1 MCNLYLEG
9 TRAIVDLAK
18 CPYEFASPEF
28 LNIHL
33 KDLSTTETPIK
44 TIRYEEEIVVELD
57 EGKTM
62 VLTEYASFIKQLETL
77 LLREDIY
84 GLKQDPAYDKRR
96 KAMKR
101 FYEYVFLNPLLA
113 AQEMQG
119 YDEAEPEKNIYVKG
133 YQTYKGWI
141 AGILKRYMSTKLYDL
156 VKETGDLRAA
166 FLELVGLRSLYFVAS
181 LLLDIPK
188 NAIAMEGPDAKYTL
202 PYGVEVQIYEVPGA
216 EAYLYVQRNPGVEK
230 LSPELNKL
238 LRLTITEQFKETF
251 SNVDWDI
258 LMNLKTREYRQ
269 YFIDKAMMEGV
280 QITPKEAMAMG
291 RECAAWVVGLGAPI
305 ENMALDKDN
314 ITDIYIDSENSP
326 LYIEHRKYGLCHSLF
341 RYNRDLLD
349 RCFKNIVYT
358 LGGSRKFDDSN
369 PVVDVVLKRLSMRCH
384 LQRPPATFGEL
395 QGALRIMKEEPFT
408 YAQYLNYKSFTPFY
422 AGYDDVMVTLGC
434 SEAVLGLKGVGKT
447 AFTAAKISSI
457 GTRRRIIPVQDIEEI
472 PVRAFRKRGFHIG
485 AARVQSSDVEES
497 KTKELDLVTMANA
510 LLRMGDAALIINEV
524 RSRVAVQGIINLLNT
539 QPGVF
544 LLYNLHAESL
554 RDIQDRLELVFG
566 LPAASMYATDRYS
579 FLKKIRFG
587 RKGRMYRL
595 LGNSFETD
603 IEEKKFVE
611 IFRFRRGD
619 NIDTCSWEA
628 KFIRNPEAGF
638 VDFSK
643 VNIAKLQNELD
654 LSFVPPALARRSEET
669 GISPEQYILQAF
681 WKGKMYFDIYKLS
694 QQLNDPLLL
703 ELDFVLK
710 VNTAA
715 GRLLVS
721 KEKEHGEIDFGEA
734 WKDWEPIFKGI
745 VKAEIEKRKLGSVE
759 IPEDREPAPPGAS
772 GGSAP
777 AMSGDAE
784 EGLSEENAEGE
795 EENVVEAVPLPK
807 QQAAGKPGRTQ
818 AARPAEAE
826 EEETP
831 STKSLLEKLRQKKK
845 EKDEKKG
852 GKR

>member
-33 KDLSTTETPIK
+33 KDLSTTESPIK

-57 EGKTM
+57 ETKAL
-62 VLTEYASFIKQLETL
+62 VLTEYASFIKQLEAL

-84 GLKQDPAYDKRR
+84 GMKQDPAFDKRR
-96 KAMKR
+96 KVMRR

-113 AQEMQG
+113 AQEMQD
-119 YDEAEPEKNIYVKG
+119 YNEPEPEKNIYMRG
-133 YQTYKGWI
+133 YQTFKGWI
-141 AGILKRYMSTKLYDL
+141 AGILKRYMSTKLYNL
-156 VKETGDLRAA
+156 VKDTGDLRAA
-166 FLELVGLRSLYFVAS
+166 FLELVGLRTLYFVAS

-188 NAIAMEGPDAKYTL
+188 NAIPIEGPEGHYSL
-202 PYGVEVQIYEVPGA
+202 PYGVEIQIYEVPGA
-216 EAYLYVQRNPGVEK
+216 EAYLYVQTNPGIDK

-238 LRLTITEQFKETF
+238 LRTTINEQFKETF
-251 SNVDWDI
+251 TNVDWDI

-269 YFIDKAMMEGV
+269 FFIDKAMLDGIP
-280 QITPKEAMAMG
+280 ITPHEAMAMG
-291 RECAAWVVGLGAPI
+291 RECSSWVTGLGAPI

-314 ITDIYIDSENSP
+314 ITDIYVDSENSP
-326 LYIEHRKYGLCHSLF
+326 LYIEHRKFGLCHTLF

-349 RCFKNIVYT
+349 RAFKNIVYT
-358 LGGSRKFDDSN
+358 LGGVRKFDESN

-422 AGYDDVMVTLGC
+422 AGYDDVMVALGC

-447 AFTAAKISSI
+447 AFTAAKITSI

-485 AARVQSSDVEES
+485 AARVQSSDVEEA

-611 IFRFRRGD
+611 VFRFRRGD
-619 NIDTCSWEA
+619 SIESCTWEA
-628 KFIRNPEAGF
+628 KFVRNPEAGYT
-638 VDFSK
+638 DFSK
-643 VNIAKLQNELD
+643 VDIKKLQTELD
-654 LSFVPPALARRSEET
+654 LSFVPPALGRRSEET
-669 GISPEQYILQAF
+669 GIAPEQYVLQAF
-681 WKGKMYFDIYKLS
+681 WKGKMYYDIYKVS

-715 GRLLVS
+715 TRLLVS
-721 KEKEHGEIDFGEA
+721 KETEHGEIDFGAA
-734 WKDWEPIFKGI
+734 WEEWEPIFKGI
-745 VKAEIEKRKLGSVE
+745 VKAEIEKRKLGGVE
-759 IPEDREPAPPGAS
+759 LPEEVEAPSASAGAS
-772 GGSAP
+772 ASG
-777 AMSGDAE
+777 AMSSDAE
-784 EGLSEENAEGE
+784 EGLSKGGPGE
-795 EENVVEAVPLPK
+795 EENVVEAVPMQK
-807 QQAAGKPGRTQ
+807 AAGGKTLPPATPKAQPGKEGASGKGESAT
-818 AARPAEAE
+818 
-826 EEETP
+826 
-831 STKSLLEKLRQKKK
+831 SSSKSLLEKLREKKK
-845 EKDEKKG
+845 EKGKK
-852 GKR
+852 